1 MTASGS
7 GRTMAAVLGTGLM
20 GAGMAR
26 SLLRGGCEV
35 RVWNRTAD
43 KAEPLAADGARVAP
57 DPATAVAGA
66 DVVLTMLFD
75 AESIETVMAD
85 VLPAMAPDAIWLQA
99 ATVGPAAAERFAE
112 LAGGSGVGFVDA
124 PVLGTRQPAE
134 QGQLLVLAAGPQR
147 LRAPLAEVLD
157 ALTSRTLWVSERPGD
172 GQRLKLVVN
181 SWVLSITAATAQA
194 LSLARGL
201 EIDPAL
207 FLETIAGG
215 PTDSAYAQLK
225 GKAMIAEEF
234 SPSFALDGA
243 VKDAE
248 LISAAMGSA
257 GVDDALMTAVRGLFT
272 RAEKSYPGKDMA
284 AVVRAF
290 GA

>member
-1 MTASGS
+1 MT
-7 GRTMAAVLGTGLM
+7 TVAVLGTGLM
-20 GAGMAR
+20 GSGMAR

-35 RVWNRTAD
+35 RAWNRTAD
-43 KAEPLAADGARVAP
+43 KAEPLAADGARIAV

-66 DVVLTMLFD
+66 NVVLTMLFD
-75 AESIETVMAD
+75 AESVETVMAGA
-85 VLPAMAPDAIWLQA
+85 LPAMAPDAIWLQA
-99 ATVGPAAAERFAE
+99 ATVGPAATERFAE
-112 LAGGSGVGFVDA
+112 LAEGSGIGFVDA

-134 QGQLLVLAAGPQR
+134 QGQLLVLAAGPYR
-147 LRAPLAEVLD
+147 LREPLAGVLD
-157 ALTSRTLWVSERPGD
+157 ALASRTLWVSERPGD
-172 GQRLKLVVN
+172 GQRLKLVAN

-201 EIDPAL
+201 GLDPAL

-215 PTDSAYAQLK
+215 PTDCAYAQLK

-234 SPSFALDGA
+234 APSFALDGA

-248 LISAAMGSA
+248 LIGAGMTSA
-257 GVDDALMTAVRGLFT
+257 GVDDTLMIALRGLFA
-272 RAEKSYPGKDMA
+272 RAEESHAGEDMA